1 MAVKDGVDDKLI
13 TAKLS
18 FFSIVQSLVEMFLKK
33 YQCDKPMIP
42 FMYTDLKLLIQS
54 LLLEL
59 VVKQDVLSQCKT
71 GIQMKQLDLCN
82 KENLL
87 NLKDRNRGFAVPN
100 IIAKLRRNDTVTLAE
115 VKEFKVGTQKFIIGM
130 IIKLFERSPL
140 GSIFLRYASIFDPCV
155 LFELGRNLL
164 TKHIKSLLKFMIELN
179 IMGPS

>member
-1 MAVKDGVDDKLI
+1 M
-13 TAKLS
+13 
-18 FFSIVQSLVEMFLKK
+18 
-33 YQCDKPMIP
+33 
-42 FMYTDLKLLIQS
+42 
-54 LLLEL
+54 
-59 VVKQDVLSQCKT
+59 
-71 GIQMKQLDLCN
+71 
-82 KENLL
+82 
-87 NLKDRNRGFAVPN
+87 PN
-100 IIAKLRRNDTVTLAE
+100 IIASLNDTVMLAE